1 MTTEHGMNGVGPGTV
16 VGHNVRLKRLLG
28 RGGMG
33 SVWVAEHE
41 ALETEVAVK
50 FISPEIAAIPEAVA
64 RFKREATAAA
74 QLKSPHVVQIF
85 DHGVTPDGLPFIVME
100 LLEGEDLATRI
111 GRTGKLP
118 VAEVAAIVNQAGKAL
133 GRAHAR
139 GIVHRDI
146 KPDNIF
152 LVDAGG
158 EAFVKLLDFGI
169 AKRSADAALNM
180 TSTGT
185 MVGTPYFMSPEQ
197 VMSAKD
203 ADFRS
208 DLWSLAVVAYN
219 ALTGRVPFFAETL
232 GALCVAIHGGNF
244 VPVTRGA
251 PELPPA
257 LDGWFQRALARDPV
271 ARFAS
276 AKELADA
283 FAHAA
288 GVSAFEP
295 ARVSSTSMA
304 RAASSP
310 PPGFQPT
317 TLLAATVT
325 QPGTPRARRRVA
337 LMAVAGLLGAV
348 AIAGGV
354 ALRFTQ
360 PSDTRFAA
368 STPAPPP
375 SAEPSARPKSPPAPS
390 PTRSAP
396 ASQASVAAEPAAS
409 ALPVNKPVR
418 QPIRARS
425 NPPPASASSA
435 RKPALPVTP
444 RNDKDYGF

>member
-1 MTTEHGMNGVGPGTV
+1 MTTQHGMNGVGPGTL
-16 VGHNVRLKRLLG
+16 VGHTVRLKRLLG

-41 ALETEVAVK
+41 ALETDVAVK
-50 FISPEIAAIPEAVA
+50 FISPEIAAVPEAVA

-74 QLKSPHVVQIF
+74 QLKSPHVVQIL

-118 VAEVAAIVNQAGKAL
+118 VLEVAAIVSQAAKAL
-133 GRAHAR
+133 GRAHAL

-146 KPDNIF
+146 KPDNIY
-152 LVDAGG
+152 LVDTGG
-158 EAFVKLLDFGI
+158 ESFVKLLDFGI

-208 DLWSLAVVAYN
+208 DLWSLAVVTYN

-232 GALCVAIHGGNF
+232 GALCVAIHAGKF
-244 VPVTRGA
+244 LPVTHGA

-257 LDGWFQRALARDPV
+257 LDGWFQRALARDPT

-276 AKELADA
+276 AKELADT
-283 FAHAA
+283 FAQAA
-288 GVSAFEP
+288 GVSGFEP
-295 ARVSSTSMA
+295 ARVSSVSMA
-304 RAASSP
+304 RAVSSP
-310 PPGFQPT
+310 PPGFHPT

-325 QPGTPRARRRVA
+325 QPGTPKARKRVA
-337 LMAVAGLLGAV
+337 LAAVAGVLGAV

-354 ALRFTQ
+354 ASRLAQ
-360 PSDTRFAA
+360 PPDRGFAA

-375 SAEPSARPKSPPAPS
+375 SAEPSARPKPAPAPP

-396 ASQASVAAEPAAS
+396 APLASSAPEPAAS
-409 ALPVNKPVR
+409 ALAVTKPVQR
-418 QPIRARS
+418 PIRSRS
-425 NPPPASASSA
+425 GPPPASASSP
-435 RKPALPVTP
+435 RKPAAPATT
-444 RNDKDYGF
+444 RKDKDYGF